1 MDDVRVVVGLFS
13 TGTVI
18 LVAVTLDEVVE
29 LVDPIDELLI
39 FNFDVPKLKIPLH
52 SLVSPRNGMQSPPFG
67 SISGNG
73 LAILLL
79 KMLRLA

>member
-1 MDDVRVVVGLFS
+1 VDDVRVVVGLFS

-18 LVAVTLDEVVE
+18 LVAVTLVE

-79 KMLRLA
+79 KMLRPA